1 MSKSV
6 KIVGLNAFIKSV
18 KNKPKEVQRAVDQ
31 EIQKSILRIERSA
44 KKSAAWDTGW
54 MSNDIYSIMTAMA
67 KGEVISPADYSI
79 YIEEGTRYMAA
90 QPFLYPA
97 IKADYPLLMKN
108 LNKLMRG

>member
-6 KIVGLNAFIKSV
+6 KIVGLNAFV
-18 KNKPKEVQRAVDQ
+18 KDLNKQPKIVQQAVDQ

-54 MSNDIYSIMTAMA
+54 MANSIYSTMTAMA
-67 KGEVISPADYSI
+67 KGEIVSPADYSI

-97 IKADYPLLMKN
+97 FKADYPLLMKN